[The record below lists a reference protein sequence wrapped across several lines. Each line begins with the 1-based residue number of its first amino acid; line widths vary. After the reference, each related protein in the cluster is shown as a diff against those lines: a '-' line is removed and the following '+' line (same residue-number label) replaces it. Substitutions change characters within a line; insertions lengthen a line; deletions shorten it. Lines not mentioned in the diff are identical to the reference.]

1 MTEKIETPVTFN
13 AHKHH
18 FRFLLKEIELWK
30 NLDWKLIEPAI
41 LLMGENLT
49 DFYTG
54 FLTVENICTECRQY
68 FLSIGVNDKA
78 AFSKWLHPMEYR
90 RIVLSDS
97 SEWIIKEGKD
107 SLNYIHIHPAK
118 QSPHTIRVRASTLKT
133 VVTLAVKN
141 TIISKQTSEILQSVN
156 LVRTTFLNLSPVK
169 SLQADKGIL
178 KLWEMFANHH
188 SATLPFS

>member
-1 MTEKIETPVTFN
+1 MIEKIEAPVTFN

-30 NLDWKLIEPAI
+30 NLDWKQVEPSI
-41 LLMGENLT
+41 LLMGENLL

-54 FLTVENICTECRQY
+54 FLTVENICTECHQY
-68 FLSIGVNDKA
+68 FFSIGVNDKA
-78 AFSKWLHPMEYR
+78 AFSKWLYPGEYR
-90 RIVLSDS
+90 KIVLSDS
-97 SEWIIKEGKD
+97 SEWIIKLGNSPD
-107 SLNYIHIHPAK
+107 MYIHIHPAK

-133 VVTLAVKN
+133 VVTLAIKN

-169 SLQADKGIL
+169 SLQTDKGIL
-178 KLWEMFANHH
+178 KLWEMFVNHH

>member
-1 MTEKIETPVTFN
+1 MTEKIEAPVTFN
-13 AHKHH
+13 AYKHH
-18 FRFLLKEIELWK
+18 FRFLLNEVESWK
-30 NLDWKLIEPAI
+30 NLEWNLVEPSI
-41 LLMGENLT
+41 LLIGENLT

-54 FLTVENICTECRQY
+54 FLTIENIYTECHQY
-68 FLSIGVNDKA
+68 FFSKGIIEKV
-78 AFSKWLHPMEYR
+78 AFSKWLNPREYR
-90 RIVLSDS
+90 KIVLSDS

-133 VVTLAVKN
+133 VVTLAIKN

-169 SLQADKGIL
+169 SLQTDKWML
-178 KLWEMFANHH
+178 KLWEMFTNHH